1 MSRPWSTFSLVLVL
15 SLTVAGFVRAEEK
28 DKKEAPKPAG
38 NSATTP
44 APRDKNWMK
53 RHDLINERA
62 KATKDTQLLMIGDS
76 ITQGWE
82 GNGKDVWAKH
92 YAPRKALNLG
102 IGGDRTQHV
111 LWRLDNGNIDG
122 VNPKAAVIMIG
133 TNNSNRDDNTAEEIA
148 DGITA
153 IVKKLRL
160 RLPNTK
166 LLVLAVF
173 PRGEK
178 PNPQREKIAKVNEIV
193 SKLADDK
200 SIFYMD
206 IGPKFLADG
215 GMLPKDVMP
224 DFLHLSPK
232 GYQIWADAIEG
243 KLKELLGEK

>member
-1 MSRPWSTFSLVLVL
+1 MSRPWSTFSVVLL
-15 SLTVAGFVRAEEK
+15 LALNFAGFVQAQEK

-53 RHDLINERA
+53 RHDLINERV
-62 KATKDTQLLMIGDS
+62 KATKDSQLLMIGDS

-148 DGITA
+148 EGITA

-160 RLPNTK
+160 RLPGTK

-200 SIFYMD
+200 DIFYMD